1 MDPSSE
7 TMELHDNKNEKEV
20 TKRCV
25 ACEEYTFYFFLS
37 SPPHTPSSPS
47 FCADVQGSK
56 FKKNGGSFVDRV
68 ETKKTRVTSI

>member
-25 ACEEYTFYFFLS
+25 ACEEYTFYFFFVF
-37 SPPHTPSSPS
+37 PTPHPIKSLVL
-47 FCADVQGSK
+47 C
-56 FKKNGGSFVDRV
+56 
-68 ETKKTRVTSI
+68 

>member
-25 ACEEYTFYFFLS
+25 ACEEYTFYFSLPHPTPHQVPRFVLMCRAPSLKKMAGVS
-37 SPPHTPSSPS
+37 SI
-47 FCADVQGSK
+47 VLRQ
-56 FKKNGGSFVDRV
+56 KKPG
-68 ETKKTRVTSI
+68 